1 MMQEKRYTSEYI
13 FHRQTDEN
21 WSSSK
26 AGVQPGTQML
36 QCFNLQIS
44 CCLADSS
51 VRNQTVKIQ
60 FPGRIR
66 CLRIVFLETSTL
78 SMKLFTLAWRN
89 HRRTE
94 QDHSQRQQKSLSLLS
109 LESLPEGRCLSPVN
123 SLSQKK
129 ILCSFLRLPLP
140 AVSRQLD
147 YSPQRRQTCFKPP
160 CCLIRSKD
168 LVPTAAHHRQAATPN
183 RVHLHPLPP
192 PATTQ
197 SATAS
202 AGETGKGSP

>member
-51 VRNQTVKIQ
+51 ARIQTVKIQ

-78 SMKLFTLAWRN
+78 NKKLFTLAWRN

-109 LESLPEGRCLSPVN
+109 LESPPEGRCSSPVN
-123 SLSQKK
+123 PLSQKDTLLFSSPPIALSISVARSLSTK
-129 ILCSFLRLPLP
+129 KGNLLQTSMLPDLRQGFGSDCCT
-140 AVSRQLD
+140 SRM
-147 YSPQRRQTCFKPP
+147 STH
-160 CCLIRSKD
+160 IRS
-168 LVPTAAHHRQAATPN
+168 
-183 RVHLHPLPP
+183 
-192 PATTQ
+192 
-197 SATAS
+197 
-202 AGETGKGSP
+202 GSPAPSPSPRDYAFLPW